1 MMTSR
6 RIAANVLVSVSAGAT
21 AVLTVANPAGAH
33 TSRGPGGVLD
43 GILHPLTGPD
53 HLLAMLAVGVVAV
66 LAAPRGRVWV
76 VPAAF
81 LGGMI
86 AGGAAGIAG
95 LPLPGAEHL
104 IIASV
109 FVLGLAI
116 ALAVQGSADWLIA
129 ALIVA
134 GVAHGRAH
142 GAEAP
147 TSAHPLAYVAGF
159 VVATASLHLAG
170 VGVGVTIK
178 NRRTARVGIGAAT
191 IAAGALLLA

>member
-1 MMTSR
+1 M
-6 RIAANVLVSVSAGAT
+6 
-21 AVLTVANPAGAH
+21 
-33 TSRGPGGVLD
+33 
-43 GILHPLTGPD
+43 
-53 HLLAMLAVGVVAV
+53 

-134 GVAHGRAH
+134 GVAHGHAH